1 MPLLFLVPV
10 TSGLPLIWG
19 CNLWLIG
26 NILLCLPFHNLS
38 PTSLLLSHTVSDS
51 AFVTSLLPLA
61 EHSQFSFL
69 MEQWHS
75 CNPPSSVDP
84 HQVLECWIFHHCRI
98 ERTVCEHLMALRS
111 HFITRLNRLRT
122 RKLYSL
128 LQRYTHSSTVLVCTL
143 YWPQCMKAKTIINL
157 LFVYTDL

>member
-1 MPLLFLVPV
+1 MYWLHLTWVWYIRY
-10 TSGLPLIWG
+10 TGACRDGLPLMWG

-26 NILLCLPFHNLS
+26 NILLCLPSHNLS
-38 PTSLLLSHTVSDS
+38 STSLLLSHTVSDS

-75 CNPPSSVDP
+75 CNPSSAIDP
-84 HQVLECWIFHHCRI
+84 HQVLECWIFHHFRI
-98 ERTVCEHLMALRS
+98 EHTVCEHLMTLRS
-111 HFITRLNRLRT
+111 HFITRLNRHCT

-128 LQRYTHSSTVLVCTL
+128 LQRYTFL
-143 YWPQCMKAKTIINL
+143 YCACLYAL
-157 LFVYTDL
+157 LATMHESQDKD